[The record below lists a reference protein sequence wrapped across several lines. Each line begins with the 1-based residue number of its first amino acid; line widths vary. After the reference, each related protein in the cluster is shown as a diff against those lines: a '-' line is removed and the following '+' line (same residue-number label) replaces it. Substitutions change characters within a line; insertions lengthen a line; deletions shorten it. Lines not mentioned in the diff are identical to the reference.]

1 MTPTAPSG
9 HVDQPLRLG
18 DRLLAEAVRALEQD
32 GARPVDERQAGSAAA
47 ATGGDLERRIVE
59 RARRL
64 SIAPQL
70 EHALR
75 AVRRS
80 IGAIA
85 ALGLLLAAAA
95 GASAAQAA
103 LGPGGE
109 TPVNIYWAL
118 GGLLGLQTILLAA
131 WLVVLVKAPQSLP
144 ALSLGGAVV
153 ALGRRLAGRLER
165 AEHGA
170 AAVEAIGS
178 VYTRGAL
185 AKSTLGAMSNGL
197 WLAFNVACLLTV
209 VLMLSARNY
218 RFVWETTILSTS
230 TYVEMTR
237 VLGRL
242 PQALGFPV
250 PAPEQIAAS
259 DRVLPPDRG
268 ESARHAWSGFLVGCL
283 FVYGLMPRLALLGAC
298 LVGHARARARYR
310 LDIDRPGY
318 LRLRPALMPQHE
330 SLGIVDAEEPVPV
343 SPHGPAS
350 PRRADAGGPPVLIG
364 LEIEPPASGWP
375 PRAAGV
381 SWRDF
386 GFCDGRPDQ
395 ERVLKALAG
404 AGPATPVIVCAL
416 TSTPDRGIA
425 SFVEEI
431 GRASGS
437 AAVLVLTGGE
447 SMRRRGDGATITTR
461 VEDWRRLAAG
471 AGIDGTRVIE
481 IDLDHLTDASAAQ
494 LGRLVGAQPSAAV
507 PARRLE
513 AAFDLV
519 AEHASGWREA
529 PGVQDQARLQ
539 EAVGRLYRN
548 ELASRPFLGVA
559 SGLKGLPADVA
570 TVLKGG
576 AERAV
581 GLLPARARLDPRWA
595 AAGAVAGAIGCLAAS
610 ILAVPAVIGALPAW
624 SALGGVIAAAV
635 RASVP
640 GRAEAP
646 TASAPAVDRG
656 DAIRGAA
663 LFALL
668 LELQGRG
675 EAAITRVL
683 DRALPAAH
691 DQPDL
696 DSPQALRAWLDGL
709 RHRVDLALAREA
721 RP

>member
-1 MTPTAPSG
+1 MTNP
-9 HVDQPLRLG
+9 PLRLG
-18 DRLLAEAVRALEQD
+18 GRVLAEAVRALEQD
-32 GARPVDERQAGSAAA
+32 GARPVDEQPAAA
-47 ATGGDLERRIVE
+47 AAAAIGGDMERRIVE

-64 SIAPQL
+64 SVAPQL
-70 EHALR
+70 EQALR

-80 IGAIA
+80 IAAIA
-85 ALGLLLAAAA
+85 VLGLLLAAAA

-109 TPVNIYWAL
+109 SPVNIYWAL
-118 GGLLGLQTILLAA
+118 GGLLGVQTIVLVV
-131 WLVVLVKAPQSLP
+131 WIVVLVQAPQSLP

-170 AAVEAIGS
+170 AAVEAIGA

-185 AKSTLGAMSNGL
+185 GKSTLGAVSNGL

-237 VLGRL
+237 VLGWV
-242 PQALGFPV
+242 PQGLGFPV
-250 PAPEQIAAS
+250 PTPEQIAAS
-259 DRVLPPDRG
+259 DRVLPPDHG
-268 ESARHAWSGFLVGCL
+268 EAARHAWSGFLVGSL
-283 FVYGLMPRLALLGAC
+283 FVYGLLPRLVLLGAC

-310 LDIDRPGY
+310 LDVDRPGS
-318 LRLRPALMPQHE
+318 LRLRPQLMPQHE
-330 SLGIVDAEEPVPV
+330 SLGIIDGEEQP
-343 SPHGPAS
+343 PAS
-350 PRRADAGGPPVLIG
+350 PRGPGSPRRAGAAGPPVLIG

-381 SWRDF
+381 SWRDL

-395 ERVLKALAG
+395 ERVLKALAD
-404 AGPATPVIVCAL
+404 AGPATPVVVCAL

-425 SFVEEI
+425 SFVEEV

-437 AAVLVLTGGE
+437 ASVLVLTGGE
-447 SMRRRGDGATITTR
+447 AMRRRGDGATITAR

-481 IDLDHLTDASAAQ
+481 VDLDHLTDASAAQ
-494 LGRLVGAQPSAAV
+494 LARLLGAPPAAAV

-529 PGVQDQARLQ
+529 PGVQEQARLQ
-539 EAVGRLYRN
+539 ESIGRLYRD

-559 SGLKGLPADVA
+559 AGLKALQADA
-570 TVLKGG
+570 ASVLKGG
-576 AERAV
+576 AQRAV

-610 ILAVPAVIGALPAW
+610 MLAVPAVIGALPAW
-624 SALGGVIAAAV
+624 SALGGVIAAVV

-640 GRAEAP
+640 GRAESAP
-646 TASAPAVDRG
+646 GSSAPAVARG

-683 DRALPAAH
+683 DQVLPDAH
-691 DQPDL
+691 DQPEL
-696 DSPQALRAWLDGL
+696 DSPRGLRAWLDGL
-709 RHRVDLALAREA
+709 RHRVDLALARES